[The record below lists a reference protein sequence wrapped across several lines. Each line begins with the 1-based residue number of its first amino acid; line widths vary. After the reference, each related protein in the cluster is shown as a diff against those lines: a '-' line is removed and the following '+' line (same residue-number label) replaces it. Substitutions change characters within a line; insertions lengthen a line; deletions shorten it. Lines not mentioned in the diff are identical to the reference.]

1 MLRSSTLILFVFCCL
16 SITTKAQHALTELKE
31 YAEFQKLAAQPL
43 NSNLGDLESVKLVY
57 SFRDKKLYFINSHV
71 YPFHFSFCSTY
82 LGYSRTLE
90 EFNTDNYGSESK
102 REFLLA
108 NLNRNP
114 GEENY
119 FIDLSV
125 FDQMPEE
132 SIVQLYE
139 AIRAKS
145 YIGNHLK
152 VLLNTERLI
161 ELKPTLGKKIQVLL
175 PAELYANKTF
185 QEVSPGKC
193 IGQLRFEPNLDSLKS
208 PLLPTD
214 ILVTK
219 GTPVYFP
226 NVRGILIDEFQT
238 PLSHLVILG
247 RNRGIP
253 IAVDKSVFQDTNFLK
268 LNGEWI
274 EFKVTDRRFYYSLAR
289 PSTGTENNR
298 KTIELVVD
306 TTICTLVPVKNFN
319 TVGKDA
325 IGNKAYNFG
334 ILDDLKAEGKFKTP
348 ESAYA
353 IPFYFYLEHAKRSD
367 IQPYLDQIYSLGP
380 NEDDTL
386 RSLLKKI
393 RKAIK
398 STPVDPF
405 LVSTIQQELKHSDFT
420 TFRFRSS
427 TNAEDAEGFSGAGL
441 YDSKTVDLND
451 SLKTVEKG
459 ITDVWA
465 SLWTYEAF
473 QERRFFNISDKNL
486 AMGILIHR
494 SFPEEEAN
502 GVVITKNVYRQNY
515 PGISINVQFGDISVV
530 QPPENV
536 VCDQLVIVYEMQ
548 VSGFDRTVEYISNS
562 SLGTGVPVMTEKELE
577 QLEFAVEAVKQYY
590 WNTKIKRYKFR
601 SYENF
606 GLDIEFKLQGEKRE
620 LYLKQVRIYNG

>member
-1 MLRSSTLILFVFCCL
+1 MSL
-16 SITTKAQHALTELKE
+16 TTTAQQALTELKE
-31 YAEFQKLAAQPL
+31 YSEFKKLAAQPL

-57 SFRDKKLYFINSHV
+57 SFKDDKLYFINSHV
-71 YPFHFSFCSTY
+71 YQFHFSFCSSY
-82 LGYSRTLE
+82 LGYLKPLE
-90 EFNTDNYGSESK
+90 TFNSDNYGPETK
-102 REFLLA
+102 REYLLA

-114 GEENY
+114 GENAY

-132 SIVQLYE
+132 SIVQLYQT
-139 AIRAKS
+139 IRAKT
-145 YIGNHLK
+145 YIGNLK

-161 ELKPTLGKKIQVLL
+161 ALKPSLSKKIQVLL
-175 PAELYANKTF
+175 PAELYANKTY
-185 QEVSPGKC
+185 QEVSSGKC
-193 IGQLRFEPNLDSLKS
+193 VGQLRFEPDLDSLKT

-247 RNRGIP
+247 KNRGIP
-253 IAVDKSVFQDTNFLK
+253 IAVDKSIFQDTNLLK

-274 EFKVTDRRFYYSLAR
+274 ELKVTDRRFYYSLAK
-289 PSTGTENNR
+289 PSTGNEGTR

-306 TTICTLVPVKNFN
+306 TTICNLVSVTDFN

-334 ILDDLKAEGKFKTP
+334 ILDDLKKEGKFKTP

-353 IPFYFYLEHAKRSD
+353 IPFYFYLEHAKRSE
-367 IQPYLDQIYSLGP
+367 IQSYLDQIYSLGP

-405 LVSTIQQELKHSDFT
+405 LVESIHKELDKSDFT

-441 YDSKTVDLND
+441 YVSKTVDLND
-451 SLKTVEKG
+451 SLKTVERG
-459 ITDVWA
+459 ITEVWS

-494 SFPEEEAN
+494 SFPEEEVN

-515 PGISINVQFGDISVV
+515 PGISVNVQFGDVSVV

-536 VCDQLVIVYEMQ
+536 VCDQLVIVYEVQ

-562 SLGTGVPVMTEKELE
+562 SLGKGTPVMTDKELE

-590 WNTKIKRYKFR
+590 WNTKIKRYKYR

-606 GLDIEFKLQGEKRE
+606 GLDLEFKLQGEKRE